1 MARKQDYREILDY
14 RSHVKSFST
23 YGIENQMIT
32 LFGHGKT
39 NKAIAKRF
47 AGQCFIYDDAFTQKS
62 EDAFGNLLLPPSS
75 FDPYLSTVEIPS
87 PGFPPEH
94 MLIQKARNVVSEYD
108 FFKEQMPFSIWISGT
123 NGKTT
128 TTQMCEFLL
137 KQQGALAGG
146 NIGTPLAELDAKAP
160 IWVLETSSFT
170 FHYTKVTAPDIY
182 LLLPIKPD
190 HLTWHGSMEAY
201 VEAKLSVLSRMKEG
215 SVAIVP
221 KAYCNTPT
229 LAHVISYDNEHD
241 LCAQMGID
249 IEQISFKTPFL
260 LDASLAASAQKVL
273 LDRVDYALL
282 NTFKIDHYKI
292 EEFRDNQGRLWVD
305 DSKGTNVDATVEALK
320 RYQNEEILIVLGG
333 DDKGVDLQELFDFMK
348 PLNVKIFAIGTN
360 TERLATFAQ
369 KEGIWLSKCFVL
381 EEAMKQIHAVHTQT
395 SVALLSPAAAS
406 LDQFKS
412 YAHRGDRFKELALA

>member
-1 MARKQDYREILDY
+1 
-14 RSHVKSFST
+14 
-23 YGIENQMIT
+23 MIT

-39 NKAIAKRF
+39 TKAIAKRF
-47 AGQCFIYDDAFTQKS
+47 AGQCQIFDDGFTCNDKD
-62 EDAFGNLLLPPSS
+62 EFGNLLLPPSE
-75 FDPYLSTVEIPS
+75 FDPTTSDVEIPS
-87 PGFPPEH
+87 PGFPAHHP
-94 MLIQKARNVVSEYD
+94 LVQKARNVVSEYD

-137 KQQGALAGG
+137 QKQGAVAGG
-146 NIGTPLAELDAKAP
+146 NIGTPLAELSEKAP
-160 IWVLETSSFT
+160 IWILETSSFT

-201 VEAKLSVLSRMKEG
+201 IEAKLSPLARMREG
-215 SVAIVP
+215 SVAILP
-221 KAYCNTPT
+221 KAYANVKT
-229 LAHVISYDNEHD
+229 LAHVIAYDTEED
-241 LCAQMGID
+241 LAVQMGID
-249 IEQISFKTPFL
+249 ITKVSFKTPFL
-260 LDASLAASAQKVL
+260 LDAVLAMSAQKVL
-273 LDRVDYALL
+273 LDKVDYDLL

-292 EEFRDNQGRLWVD
+292 EEFRDKQGRLWVD
-305 DSKGTNVDATVEALK
+305 DSKGTNVDATIEALK
-320 RYQNEEILIVLGG
+320 RYKNDEILIVLGG

-348 PLNVKIFAIGTN
+348 PLHVTIFAIGTN

-369 KEGIWLSKCFVL
+369 KEGIKLHKCFVI
-381 EEAMKQIHAVHTQT
+381 EEAMKQIHAVHNTK

>member
-1 MARKQDYREILDY
+1 
-14 RSHVKSFST
+14 
-23 YGIENQMIT
+23 MIT

-39 NKAIAKRF
+39 TKAIAKRF
-47 AGQCFIYDDAFTQKS
+47 AGQCQIFDDNFVTK
-62 EDAFGNLLLPPSS
+62 ETDAFGNLLLPPSE
-75 FDPYLSTVEIPS
+75 FDPNTSDVEIPS
-87 PGFPPEH
+87 PGFPTEH
-94 MLIQKARNVVSEYD
+94 PLIQKALHVTSEYD

-137 KQQGALAGG
+137 QKQGALAGG
-146 NIGTPLAELDAKAP
+146 NIGTPLAELSENAP
-160 IWVLETSSFT
+160 IWILETSSFT

-201 VEAKLSVLSRMKEG
+201 IEAKLSPLSRMREG
-215 SVAIVP
+215 SVAILP
-221 KAYCNTPT
+221 KAHANVKT
-229 LAHVISYDNEHD
+229 LAHVISYENEHD
-241 LCAQMGID
+241 LAETMGID
-249 IEQISFKTPFL
+249 ISKVNFKTPFL
-260 LDASLAASAQKVL
+260 LDAILAMSAQKVL
-273 LDRVDYALL
+273 LDTVDYDLI

-292 EEFRDNQGRLWVD
+292 EEFRDKQGRLWVD
-305 DSKGTNVDATVEALK
+305 DSKGTNVDATIEALK
-320 RYQNEEILIVLGG
+320 RYKDDEILIVLGG

-348 PLNVKIFAIGTN
+348 PLRVTVFAIGSN
-360 TERLATFAQ
+360 TERLASFAQ
-369 KEGIWLSKCFVL
+369 KDGIKLHKCFVI
-381 EEAMKQIHAVHTQT
+381 EEAMKQIHAVHTTQ